1 MGKILD
7 KESLIKDYQE
17 GMTWDNLCKKYKCT
31 LKPIHNILKNRGI
44 QKIRIRDNSW
54 STEKQELLKKMY
66 LSNCTYK
73 EMYKALNC
81 KGGTLTYWVHKLNL
95 PMRGSGRN
103 NNYPNKFLEGSVES
117 NYWLGYIFADGHIDY
132 DESRRRFCVEIC
144 SEKEYVVQ
152 EFKEWYNN
160 LPKIY
165 IESYTL
171 KDGTIKFMYKASLH
185 DKHLAAWFHNNIGIS
200 NVKHHN
206 LNPKIELNWNIVRGF
221 FDGDGSAS
229 KGNWTLKSCSQI
241 WLERIQKFLK
251 SYGIESTLK
260 SSYLDCYGLS
270 IYDRENVTK
279 VASLM
284 YSNNYFCHTYK
295 YKLLEPYI
303 SNGIMKTE

>member
-7 KESLIKDYQE
+7 KESLIEDYQG

-31 LKPIHNILKNRGI
+31 LKPIHNLLKKRGV
-44 QKIRIRDNSW
+44 QKTRIKDNSW
-54 STEKQELLKKMY
+54 SVEKQELLKKMY
-66 LSNCTYK
+66 LDNCTYK
-73 EMYKALNC
+73 EMYNALNC

-103 NNYPNKFLEGSVES
+103 NNYPNKFIEDSVES
-117 NYWLGYIFADGHIDY
+117 NYWLGYIFADGHISFN
-132 DESRRRFCVEIC
+132 ENGRRFCVEIC

-152 EFKEWYNN
+152 EFKRWYDN
-160 LPKIY
+160 LPKVY
-165 IESYTL
+165 IEKYTL
-171 KDGTIKFMYKASLH
+171 KDGTIKSMYRASLH
-185 DKHLAAWFHNNIGIS
+185 DKHLAAWFHYNLGID

-206 LNPKIELNWNIVRGF
+206 LNPKIELNWDIVRGF

-241 WLERIQKFLK
+241 WLGRIQEFLK
-251 SYGIESTLK
+251 LYSIESTLK
-260 SSYLDCYGLS
+260 LSYLDCYGLS
-270 IYDRENVTK
+270 IYDRENISK

-303 SNGIMKTE
+303 SNDIMKTE